1 MLILDTNVLS
11 EILRPAPSSR
21 VIEWLESQS
30 RSQLFT
36 TTITQAEILYGVALL
51 PMSARR
57 DKLAV
62 ATRAIFE
69 EDFDEKVL
77 PFDSRAAD
85 SYANIAAMRK
95 SIGRPISQLD
105 AMIAGIARA
114 NQARLV
120 TRNGRDFAD
129 CGIDFINPWDA

>member
-11 EILRPAPSSR
+11 EILRPAPSSG
-21 VIEWLESQS
+21 VIDWLESQS

-51 PMSARR
+51 PKGARR
-57 DKLAV
+57 DRLAV

-85 SYANIAAMRK
+85 IYANIAAVRK
-95 SIGRPISQLD
+95 SSGKPISQLD
-105 AMIAGIARA
+105 AMIAGITRGH
-114 NQARLV
+114 QARLV

-129 CGIDFINPWDA
+129 CGIDFVDPWEG